1 MRYNIKLIL
10 SGVCF
15 LYFTTLIYSSY
26 YKLVFDNFSGAIFE
40 LITIPIISLTLI
52 IYFLATKDWLQE
64 KFETKSAN
72 FLTVIILTITIV
84 MLVFATICNI

>member
-1 MRYNIKLIL
+1 MRYKIKLIL

-26 YKLVFDNFSGAIFE
+26 NKLVFDNFFGAILE

-52 IYFLATKDWLQE
+52 IYFIAIKDWLKE
-64 KFETKSAN
+64 KFETKISKFFNCNN
-72 FLTVIILTITIV
+72 FNNNNSYVS
-84 MLVFATICNI
+84 ICYYL

>member
-1 MRYNIKLIL
+1 MRYKIKLIL

-26 YKLVFDNFSGAIFE
+26 NKLVFDNFFGAILE

-52 IYFLATKDWLQE
+52 IYFIAIKDWLKE

>member
-1 MRYNIKLIL
+1 M
-10 SGVCF
+10 
-15 LYFTTLIYSSY
+15 
-26 YKLVFDNFSGAIFE
+26 E

-52 IYFLATKDWLQE
+52 IYFIAIKDWLKE